1 MKRLI
6 SMFLAMLLAISFATV
21 GMAQEESPAKQQLR
35 YTGLANSYASLKSEG
50 NTLIL
55 EGGIT
60 VWDGYTCKL
69 TIDMQERNGYSGTWY
84 TKSTYTAT
92 GSSRDI
98 CAIEERI
105 TGTSGHSYRGYC
117 KFQAFDASGNEVDVK
132 YAYTTILYL

>member
-6 SMFLAMLLAISFATV
+6 SIFMTILLTVSFATV
-21 GMAQEESPAKQQLR
+21 GMAQEELPSKQQLR
-35 YTGLANSYASLKSEG
+35 YTGLASCYANLSSEG

-69 TIDMQERNGYSGTWY
+69 TIDMQERNGYSGTWH

-92 GSSRDI
+92 GSSTDI
-98 CAIEERI
+98 CAISKSI
-105 TGTSGHSYRGYC
+105 AGTSGHSYRGYC
-117 KFQAFDASGNEVDVK
+117 KFQAFDASGREVDVK